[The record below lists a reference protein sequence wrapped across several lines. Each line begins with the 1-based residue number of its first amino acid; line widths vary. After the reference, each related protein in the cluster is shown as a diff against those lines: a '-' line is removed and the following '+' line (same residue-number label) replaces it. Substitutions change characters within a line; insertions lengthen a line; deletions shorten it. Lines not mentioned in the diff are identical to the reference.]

1 MPTGCP
7 MHTFGGKLSMV
18 EGMTTTISDTRLTG
32 ERAAFGAKDATIVNV
47 IFAEGESPLKH
58 GQNLD
63 IRHTVFEWKY
73 PLWYAKHVTVV
84 DSSLLETARSGLW
97 YMDDVTLR
105 RVLVAAPKTL
115 RRSRHIV
122 LENVCMADAAE
133 TMWSCDDISMKDVSV
148 HGDYFGMNCSNV
160 VADGLNVSG
169 NYAFDGGHDIEIAN
183 STLLSKDAFWN
194 CENVVVRDSTII
206 GEYLGWNSRNV
217 TLINCTIESLQGL
230 CQIDGLVMR
239 GCKLINTT
247 LAFEYS
253 TVDVEVES
261 TIDSVINPSGGV
273 IKSRG
278 IGELTIDA
286 DLVDATATK
295 IITES

>member
-1 MPTGCP
+1 
-7 MHTFGGKLSMV
+7 
-18 EGMTTTISDTRLTG
+18 MTTIISNTRLTG
-32 ERAAFGAKDATIVNV
+32 ERAAFGVNDVTVVDA

-58 GQNLD
+58 SSDVD
-63 IRHTVFEWKY
+63 IRHTLFEWKY
-73 PLWYAKHVTVV
+73 PLWYAKRVNMA

-97 YMDDVTLR
+97 YVDDITLQ

-122 LENVCMADAAE
+122 MEHVCMADAAE
-133 TMWSCDDISMKDVSV
+133 TMWSCDDIKMADVSV
-148 HGDYFGMNCSNV
+148 RGDYFGMNSSNI
-160 VADGLNVSG
+160 VADGLNLSG
-169 NYAFDGGHDIEIAN
+169 NYTFDGGRDIEISN

-206 GEYLGWNSRNV
+206 GEYLGWNSRNI
-217 TLINCTIESLQGL
+217 TFINCTVESLQGL
-230 CQIDGLVMR
+230 CYIDNLVMR

-253 TVDVEVES
+253 TVDVEIDT

-273 IKSRG
+273 IKSHG
-278 IGELTIDA
+278 IGELTLDA
-286 DLVDATATK
+286 DCVDVAATT
-295 IITES
+295 IITEE

>member
-1 MPTGCP
+1 
-7 MHTFGGKLSMV
+7 
-18 EGMTTTISDTRLTG
+18 MTTTIKDIRLTG
-32 ERAAFGAKDATIVNV
+32 ERAAFGAKDVTVDNV

-58 GQNLD
+58 SCD
-63 IRHTVFEWKY
+63 VDARHTVFEWKY
-73 PLWYAKHVTVV
+73 PLWYAKHVTLA
-84 DSSLLETARSGLW
+84 DSSLLDTARSGLW
-97 YMDDVTLR
+97 YVDGITLQ

-115 RRSRHIV
+115 RRSRHITM
-122 LENVCMADAAE
+122 ENVCMSDAAE
-133 TMWSCDDISMKDVSV
+133 TMWSCDDIRMTDVSV
-148 HGDYFGMNCSNV
+148 HGDYFGMNSSNI
-160 VADGLNVSG
+160 VADGLNLSG
-169 NYAFDGGHDIEIAN
+169 NYAFDGGRDIEVTD

-217 TLINCTIESLQGL
+217 TFINCTIESLQGL
-230 CQIDGLVMR
+230 CYIEGLVMR

-261 TIDSVINPSGGV
+261 MIDSVINPSGGI

-286 DLVDATATK
+286 DRVDADATT

>member
-1 MPTGCP
+1 
-7 MHTFGGKLSMV
+7 
-18 EGMTTTISDTRLTG
+18 MTTIISDTRLTG
-32 ERAAFGAKDATIVNV
+32 ERAAFGAKDVAISNV

-58 GQNLD
+58 SSDVD

-73 PLWYAKHVTVV
+73 PLWYAKHVTVA
-84 DSSLLETARSGLW
+84 DSSFLDTARSGLW
-97 YMDDVTLR
+97 YMEDVTMR
-105 RVLVAAPKTL
+105 HVLVAAPKAL

-122 LENVCMADAAE
+122 MENVCIADAAE

-148 HGDYFGMNCSNV
+148 HGDYFGMNSSNI
-160 VADGLNVSG
+160 VADGLNISG
-169 NYAFDGGHDIEIAN
+169 NYAFDGGHHIEITN

-217 TLINCTIESLQGL
+217 TFINCTIESLQGL
-230 CQIDGLVMR
+230 CYIEGLVMR
-239 GCKLINTT
+239 GCRLINTT

-253 TVDVEVES
+253 TVDVEVDC

-273 IKSRG
+273 IKARG
-278 IGELTIDA
+278 IGELIIDA
-286 DLVDATATK
+286 DRVDANATT

>member
-1 MPTGCP
+1 MR
-7 MHTFGGKLSMV
+7 
-18 EGMTTTISDTRLTG
+18 TTISDTRLTG
-32 ERAAFGAKDATIVNV
+32 ERAAFGAKDVAIENV

-58 GQNLD
+58 SCDVD

-73 PLWYAKHVTVV
+73 PLWYAKHVTVL

-97 YMDDVTLR
+97 YMDDVTIR

-115 RRSRHIV
+115 RRSHHIV
-122 LENVCMADAAE
+122 MEQVCMADAAE
-133 TMWSCDDISMKDVSV
+133 TMWSCDDISMTDVSV
-148 HGDYFGMNCSNV
+148 HGDYFGMNSSNI
-160 VADGLNVSG
+160 VADGLNISG

-217 TLINCTIESLQGL
+217 TFINCTIESLQGL
-230 CQIDGLVMR
+230 CYIDGLTMQ
-239 GCKLINTT
+239 GCRLINTT

-253 TVDVEVES
+253 TVDVDVES
-261 TIDSVINPSGGV
+261 AIDSVINPSGGV

-278 IGELTIDA
+278 IGELTMDA
-286 DLVDATATK
+286 DRVDVNATE
-295 IITES
+295 IITKV